1 MPAGWI
7 TVLANGALIVCA
19 LTAAAVIPPS
29 NGEVAVFLAP
39 WSHDPSAVEVVARA
53 GGSLVAVGRPWA
65 AIAVSED
72 PHFVTH
78 LYEAGAFLVTAPA
91 LAAGCTEAIHRS

>member
-1 MPAGWI
+1 MPTGWF
-7 TVLANGALIVCA
+7 TVLANGALIACV
-19 LTAAAVIPPS
+19 LTAAAVVPPS

-39 WSHDPSAVEVVARA
+39 WSQEASAVEVVARA
-53 GGSLVAVGRPWA
+53 GGSLVAAGRPWA
-65 AIAVSED
+65 AIAVSDD
-72 PHFVTH
+72 PHFVRH